1 MVFPHRHSKH
11 SIYLLT
17 HLIGVGA
24 LAAPWM
30 TGTAQSSP
38 GNGAMGTISTNL
50 PVYNVSSYGASGSAN
65 TGTCSGVAGSTVLT
79 SCSANSNDFSAG
91 EGIVLYGAGIRV
103 QTAPITQTPIVAK
116 EGIVSGSHT
125 YCYVVDTVDPLEG
138 ISAPSPQACVSGEPD
153 LSISGTWNE
162 LTTTTSNVGPS
173 PAFLW
178 YVSEDSGPYQLVGV
192 AAFSSATQ
200 DVGQRP
206 GTRGGWPNNLPASNP
221 NIARNEDFFTSIA
234 AVTPDGI
241 STADPLASTFQGAVI
256 SHDDTLA
263 VQNTIN
269 AAVAAGGGTVQFGNG
284 TYVIRRP
291 VFVDGGANYPSYSNA
306 LKSDPFWA
314 DYHYLAIPNGSS
326 GRIHLQ
332 GAGAGTIVSTAP
344 DHGGAASLLAAG
356 YFQRPDDR
364 VGGVLPISQV
374 TKGQTQVVVE
384 GGSASTL
391 NPGDDVWLYSGSFT
405 GNPCQAASGT
415 SGECHFSELNTV
427 AAVSGGKVTLAY
439 PASKTYRDDGSS
451 ALGMVKLP
459 VTPHDVAIENLT
471 IDTYNPVIST
481 GMVYGLLVNN
491 VTVNGSMSHG
501 AFGGGFKRDVT
512 IENSTWTLGTG
523 DASYGSTDEYDQFTN
538 VSFTGDTVNGYA
550 APGAEAL
557 SVAARIYGTEG
568 SSQFTFTNNT
578 FNNLSLYFDETTD
591 DVVSNN
597 QFNNGA
603 VILGSAY
610 GIVPFSFGPNH
621 DAAFVSFDS
630 QASADIDN
638 NTFNGQAPYS
648 PPFIVRLGHFASGTV
663 ANNTINYA
671 GNQTVFP
678 GITSYG
684 GAIKGNTVAIS
695 NPQGSVG
702 IAVVPDQ
709 SPTTPA
715 AAFTV
720 QNNSVSQAGGM
731 SLALYVADPGFLD
744 TAPICIQTNS
754 LLPQIGL
761 PLFEAA
767 LGSINLSC
775 SL

>member
-1 MVFPHRHSKH
+1 MIFPLRYSKY
-11 SIYLLT
+11 STYLLT
-17 HLIGVGA
+17 HLIGMGA
-24 LAAPWM
+24 VAAPWM

-38 GNGAMGTISTNL
+38 GNGATGTISANL

-65 TGTCSGVAGSTVLT
+65 TGYCSGVAGSSVLG
-79 SCSANSNDFSAG
+79 SCTTDNNDFSPG
-91 EGIVLYGAGIRV
+91 QGIVVFGGGIPAK
-103 QTAPITQTPIVAK
+103 TSPITQTPNVAK
-116 EGIVSGSHT
+116 EGRVSGSHT

-138 ISAPSPQACVSGEPD
+138 ISAPSPEACVSGEPD
-153 LSISGTWNE
+153 LSISGTWNV
-162 LTTTTSNVGPS
+162 LTTTTSSVGPS

-178 YVSEDSGPYQLVGV
+178 YVSEDSGPYQLVSI

-206 GTRGGWPNNLPASNP
+206 GTRGGWPNDLPAGNP

-234 AVTPDGI
+234 TVTPDGVT
-241 STADPLASTFQGAVI
+241 TADPLPNTFRGAEV

-269 AAVAAGGGTVQFGNG
+269 AAVAAGGGIVQFGTG
-284 TYVIRRP
+284 SYVIRRP
-291 VFVDGGANYPSYSNA
+291 VFVEGGVSYPADSTA
-306 LKSDPFWA
+306 LTSDPFWA

-326 GRIHLQ
+326 GRIHLR

-356 YFQRPDDR
+356 YFQRPDDT
-364 VGGVLPISQV
+364 VGGVLPINQV
-374 TKGQTQVVVE
+374 TKGQTQVVL
-384 GGSASTL
+384 GGSASAL
-391 NPGDDVWLYSGSFT
+391 SPGDDVWLYSGSFT
-405 GNPCQAASGT
+405 GNPCQATSGT
-415 SGECHFSELNTV
+415 AGECHFSELNTV
-427 AAVSGGKVTLAY
+427 AAVNGGKVTLAY

-451 ALGMVKLP
+451 AFGMVKLP
-459 VTPHDVAIENLT
+459 VTPHDIAVEDMT

-481 GMVYGLLVNN
+481 GMVYGLLVSD
-491 VTVNGSMSHG
+491 VSINGSMTHG
-501 AFGGGFKRDVT
+501 AFGGGLKRDVT
-512 IENSTWTLGTG
+512 IENSTWTIGTG
-523 DASYGSTDEYDQFTN
+523 DASYGATDEYDQFTN
-538 VSFTGDTVNGYA
+538 VLFTGDTVNGYA

-568 SSQFTFTNNT
+568 SSQFTFKNNV
-578 FNNLSLYFDETTD
+578 FNNVSVYFDETTD

-610 GIVPFSFGPNH
+610 GVIPFSFGPDH
-621 DAAFVSFDS
+621 DAAFVSFAS
-630 QASADIDN
+630 QVSADIDN
-638 NTFNGQAPYS
+638 NTFNGQTPYS
-648 PPFIVRLGHFASGTV
+648 PPFIVRLGHFALGTV

-671 GNQTVFP
+671 GNQTAFP

-684 GAIKGNTVAIS
+684 GAITGNTMAIS

-702 IAVVPDQ
+702 IAVIPDQ
-709 SPTTPA
+709 SSTIPA
-715 AAFTV
+715 ASFNV
-720 QNNSVSQAGGM
+720 QDNTVSQVGGV
-731 SLALYVADPGFLD
+731 SLAVYVTDPGFLD
-744 TAPICIQTNS
+744 TAPICIQANN

-767 LGSINLSC
+767 PGSINLSC